1 MAAGVCGHRR
11 TGQTLELISSIPD
24 DARRPFPNLRDICS
38 RPWIASQRCRTLDC
52 SWERCPFPGH
62 LLEAA
67 SCFDV
72 GYLATSDS
80 VVLECCRNI
89 WYRDIA
95 TFSNCFLL
103 QPFATFIFSSEKSGQ
118 IDFWETSVRLIFEFA
133 FMCLYVFLGFES
145 NLFKATTLVV
155 YFSLSIW

>member
-103 QPFATFIFSSEKSGQ
+103 QPFATYIFSSEKKWADLCEINIWICS
-118 IDFWETSVRLIFEFA
+118 
-133 FMCLYVFLGFES
+133 YVFFSVSWFWVSLIRS
-145 NLFKATTLVV
+145 NNVGG
-155 YFSLSIW
+155 YFSLSTW

>member
-52 SWERCPFPGH
+52 SWGRCPFPGH
-62 LLEAA
+62 LLGAA

-103 QPFATFIFSSEKSGQ
+103 QPFATYIFSSEKKWA
-118 IDFWETSVRLIFEFA
+118 DRLLRDLCEINIYNCSYVF
-133 FMCLYVFLGFES
+133 LVFLGFES
-145 NLFKATTLVV
+145 HFFKATTLVV
-155 YFSLSIW
+155 IFSLSIW